1 LNKEKIYKILIVFL
15 LAIFLSNLLV
25 AQKRKKF
32 NQNPTNNPFYL
43 ETHVIPLDSSFMC
56 YLSYRIT
63 YNNLLFVKENSH
75 YSSGYSVTFEIYED
89 TKFIKRVIGNG
100 KVSAKTYANTINE
113 NLYHDGLISFEIK
126 EGNYLI
132 KPSIILNN
140 TAIEARIK
148 PIKFV
153 VDSNQI
159 NMPIFVKSEKP
170 SCNNAKYQLVNFQ
183 NSLPF
188 SNSKFDMLIPIYQEI
203 NNKIRV
209 EILQNE
215 KQIFDK
221 EITEYKLLNPN
232 ITVCNGKIV
241 LNNNSNS
248 PLIKFYKVSF
258 VNQKLIE
265 GEFEVKLKIGDENI
279 NFTAPVVWYDKPR
292 SLLDT
297 KKAIEYLEIIGF
309 KQQADSLL
317 DFSEEDEYKVL
328 FDYWRKLD
336 DDSTTSFN
344 TIFDE
349 FYRRIDYVKNQFNSL
364 GENDGVDT
372 DRGKIYVFYG
382 KPDNIERTFNDINN
396 VIEIWEYKSINKKI
410 YFSDKTGT
418 GKFKRIK

>member
-1 LNKEKIYKILIVFL
+1 MNKEKIYKILIVFL

-25 AQKRKKF
+25 AQKRKNF
-32 NQNPTNNPFYL
+32 NQNPSNNPFFL
-43 ETHVIPLDSSFMC
+43 ETHVIPVDSSFVC

-89 TKFIKRVIGNG
+89 AKFIKRVIGNG
-100 KVSAKTYANTINE
+100 EVSVKTYANTINQ
-113 NLYHDGLISFEIK
+113 NLYHDGLISFEMK

-159 NMPIFVKSEKP
+159 NKPIFVKREKP
-170 SCNNAKYQLVNFQ
+170 SCSNAKYQLVNFQ

-188 SNSKFDMLIPIYQEI
+188 SNSKFDMLIPMYQEI
-203 NNKIRV
+203 NSKIRV

-215 KQIFDK
+215 IQIFDK
-221 EITEYKLLNPN
+221 EITEYILLNPN

-248 PLIKFYKVSF
+248 SSVKFYRVSNI
-258 VNQKLIE
+258 NQKLIE
-265 GEFEVKLKIGDENI
+265 GEFEIKLNIGDENI
-279 NFTAPVVWYDKPR
+279 DFTAPVVWYDKPR
-292 SLLDT
+292 SLQDT
-297 KKAIEYLEIIGF
+297 EKAIEYLEIIGF

-317 DFSEEDEYKVL
+317 DFPEEDEYKVL
-328 FDYWRKLD
+328 FDFWKKLD
-336 DDSTTSFN
+336 DDNTTPFN

-349 FYRRIDYVKNQFNSL
+349 FYRRIDYVKTQFNSL
-364 GENDGVDT
+364 GESDGVDT